1 LTVTTQAEDRGPAL
15 IQGSSLVM
23 LNGQR
28 PMKVYVLTEESL
40 DTIGQLDFY
49 LSVWI
54 AIASCLL
61 SFAAAIWLSV
71 SLAGP
76 DVPTYTAAIWDVLKW
91 LFSVLGALFLVLAI
105 SSHFKKIKKVDQIKK
120 ETIHKQT

>member
-1 LTVTTQAEDRGPAL
+1 MTTHAEDRGPEPV
-15 IQGSSLVM
+15 QGSSIVM

-40 DTIGQLDFY
+40 DTIGQLDFL

-54 AIASCLL
+54 AAASCLL
-61 SFAAAIWLSV
+61 SFGAAIWLSI

-91 LFSVLGALFLVLAI
+91 LFSTIGALFLVLAI
-105 SSHFKKIKKVDQIKK
+105 WSHTKKTKRVEQIKK
-120 ETIHKQT
+120 ETVHKQT